1 MSTQDAIKA
10 GIAAH
15 GMWKQRLSDAIIN
28 GKSDW
33 KPATVKL
40 DNQCEF
46 GKWLLSCSPQEKSSP
61 YFAKI
66 KDLHAQ
72 FHEEAG
78 KVLDLALRGKK
89 RTRKRP

>member
-1 MSTQDAIKA
+1 MAVELFA
-10 GIAAH
+10 PG
-15 GMWKQRLSDAIIN
+15 
-28 GKSDW
+28 
-33 KPATVKL
+33 
-40 DNQCEF
+40 
-46 GKWLLSCSPQEKSSP
+46 KSSP

-89 RTRKRP
+89 ADAEKAMSMDSKYRELSGALTREMMNWQKSWAEPGRRRRDGVQRRA